1 MEFFLSPLLSCFIS
15 CTVSSKGVLN
25 GSLCVYFGDNGLLG
39 GLPWLVQKHGH
50 FVGVQ
55 YYWYQCDNNFG
66 QLSHNEIQIA
76 VWCGQNCGEWQCL
89 RKQTEL
95 SVRVKKSQQQ
105 LCALLLSKTL
115 SETSNMS
122 GAYSFVIKCPAI
134 TALGVNTCSV
144 QILGE
149 TAKGSSMA
157 YLGNFL
163 SSLSEQVYY
172 IIFKNRM
179 FHCRYL

>member
-1 MEFFLSPLLSCFIS
+1 
-15 CTVSSKGVLN
+15 
-25 GSLCVYFGDNGLLG
+25 
-39 GLPWLVQKHGH
+39 
-50 FVGVQ
+50 
-55 YYWYQCDNNFG
+55 
-66 QLSHNEIQIA
+66 
-76 VWCGQNCGEWQCL
+76 
-89 RKQTEL
+89 
-95 SVRVKKSQQQ
+95 
-105 LCALLLSKTL
+105 
-115 SETSNMS
+115 MS

-163 SSLSEQVYY
+163 SSLSVQVYY
-172 IIFKNRM
+172 VIFKNRM